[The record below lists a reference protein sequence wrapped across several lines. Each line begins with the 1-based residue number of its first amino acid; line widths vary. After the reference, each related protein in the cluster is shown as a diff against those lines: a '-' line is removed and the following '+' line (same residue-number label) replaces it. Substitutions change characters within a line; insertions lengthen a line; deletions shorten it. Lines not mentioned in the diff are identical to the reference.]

1 MTSVHPPMRKGQGPP
16 GPWREGLGTQPS
28 AVPCQPGRSPSF
40 GWATL
45 GSPVSLPGSE
55 APPRVGTQPAGR
67 AEVGV
72 DCAAA
77 VLCGP
82 PGTPLPQPGCLH
94 SPPTQQGWDLASL
107 IKDIPNERRVWIAL
121 CLHCDGNCKQR
132 GVPKGMP
139 PGPLHRRVAHRPFPL
154 SSRLLPAAVI
164 QCGPCCHLARS
175 PPRGAQRSGWKRK
188 PHLRDRHPSPSPA
201 RPDKWTGTK
210 AGMVKLRAV
219 TFPVVPS
226 PGDP

>member
-94 SPPTQQGWDLASL
+94 SPPTQRGWDLASL

-139 PGPLHRRVAHRPFPL
+139 PGPLHRRVAHRLFPRA
-154 SSRLLPAAVI
+154 S
-164 QCGPCCHLARS
+164 S
-175 PPRGAQRSGWKRK
+175 PPRSFSAD
-188 PHLRDRHPSPSPA
+188 L
-201 RPDKWTGTK
+201 
-210 AGMVKLRAV
+210 AV
-219 TFPVVPS
+219 TWLALLHVGPS
-226 PGDP
+226 AVAGKGSHTSETDTRVHPQPGQTNGQEQRRGW